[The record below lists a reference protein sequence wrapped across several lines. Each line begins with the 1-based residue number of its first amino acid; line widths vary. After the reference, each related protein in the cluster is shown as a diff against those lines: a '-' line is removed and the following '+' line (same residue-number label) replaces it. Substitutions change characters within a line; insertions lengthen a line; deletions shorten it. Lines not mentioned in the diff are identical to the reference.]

1 MYAGLRAKR
10 LVNSRLPRHTLH
22 THPPTLCYACLT
34 KIFRKALPIQTHS
47 GRPSWNVCTLKA
59 LSMANG
65 INHSPALESR
75 VQAVMVLES
84 RTMRRIRSANLG
96 GRQQATGG
104 ELLGQHGPAKHTL
117 PAGVSQHASS
127 LVALDWLL
135 SDSSWLAS
143 TRSLTLRSV
152 ALGWL
157 PTRPFRL
164 CSLCHWLVSQGPE

>member
-75 VQAVMVLES
+75 VQAVMVLEC

-96 GRQQATGG
+96 GR
-104 ELLGQHGPAKHTL
+104 
-117 PAGVSQHASS
+117 
-127 LVALDWLL
+127 
-135 SDSSWLAS
+135 
-143 TRSLTLRSV
+143 
-152 ALGWL
+152 
-157 PTRPFRL
+157 
-164 CSLCHWLVSQGPE
+164 

>member
-84 RTMRRIRSANLG
+84 RTMRRMGSADRG
-96 GRQQATGG
+96 GRQRTTGG
-104 ELLGQHGPAKHTL
+104 EGLGQNGPAEHTL
-117 PAGVSQHASS
+117 PAGVSRHA
-127 LVALDWLL
+127 
-135 SDSSWLAS
+135 
-143 TRSLTLRSV
+143 
-152 ALGWL
+152 
-157 PTRPFRL
+157 
-164 CSLCHWLVSQGPE
+164 